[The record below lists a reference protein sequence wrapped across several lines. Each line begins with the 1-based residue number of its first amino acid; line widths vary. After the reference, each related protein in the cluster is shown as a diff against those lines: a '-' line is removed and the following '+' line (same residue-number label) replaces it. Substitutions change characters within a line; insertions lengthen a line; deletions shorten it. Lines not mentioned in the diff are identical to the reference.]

1 MANFYDLPPE
11 VVLKNTKTKKSML
24 TALQQ
29 QLIAT
34 ITYSLTKTLK
44 NISKNQKILH
54 LKRKWEKFEKSQQEE
69 DVQTDMF
76 EIIKKPAKVSK
87 RGKRGNGQI
96 Y

>member
-11 VVLKNTKTKKSML
+11 VVLKNTKTKSML

-44 NISKNQKILH
+44 NISKI
-54 LKRKWEKFEKSQQEE
+54 RKYYSLNENGRNLRNLSRKK
-69 DVQTDMF
+69 MF
-76 EIIKKPAKVSK
+76 K
-87 RGKRGNGQI
+87 QI
-96 Y
+96 CLR